1 MSGKI
6 IAIGNLKGGTG
17 KTTIAVN
24 LCGALANGADH
35 PVALVDAD
43 QQASASA
50 WLAQTGEAGL
60 SCHVLPLE
68 TTGNAHRWLGQV
80 RDLAEE
86 NDYVLIDLPAD
97 IGPATQAAVAG
108 ADLVLVPVTPSPL
121 DFHAAAQV
129 IKLLRGVREA
139 RSDGHPACLLF
150 GSKVDRRTVV
160 GRGIEIALKEFKE
173 PVGPSVCQRTA
184 FVSAAVRGGWVGAYA
199 AESPARDE
207 IAALANRVK
216 QAAASRPIGAEAA
229 VAR

>member
-1 MSGKI
+1 MTGKI

-24 LCGALANGADH
+24 LCGALANGAGH

-43 QQASASA
+43 RQASASA
-50 WLAQTGEAGL
+50 WLAQAGDDGL
-60 SCHVLPLE
+60 SCHVLPLD
-68 TTGNAHRWLGQV
+68 TTGNAQRWLKKV
-80 RDLAEE
+80 RDLAEK

-97 IGPATQAAVAG
+97 IGPATQAAIAG
-108 ADLVLVPVTPSPL
+108 ADLVIVPVTPSPL

-139 RSDGHPACLLF
+139 RTNGHPACLLV
-150 GSKVDRRTVV
+150 GSKVDRRTAV

-184 FVSAAVRGGWVGAYA
+184 FVSAAVRGRWVGAYA
-199 AESPARDE
+199 AEGAAREE
-207 IAALANRVK
+207 ITALANRVRRAARSR
-216 QAAASRPIGAEAA
+216 QAA
-229 VAR
+229 

>member
-1 MSGKI
+1 M
-6 IAIGNLKGGTG
+6 
-17 KTTIAVN
+17 
-24 LCGALANGADH
+24 CGASSPGH
-35 PVALVDAD
+35 PLLR
-43 QQASASA
+43 S
-50 WLAQTGEAGL
+50 
-60 SCHVLPLE
+60 
-68 TTGNAHRWLGQV
+68 
-80 RDLAEE
+80 
-86 NDYVLIDLPAD
+86 
-97 IGPATQAAVAG
+97 
-108 ADLVLVPVTPSPL
+108 PSPL

-139 RSDGHPACLLF
+139 RSDDHPACLLV

-229 VAR
+229 VAG

>member
-1 MSGKI
+1 MAGKI
-6 IAIGNLKGGTG
+6 IAVGNLKGGTG

-24 LCGALANGADH
+24 LCGALANGAGH

-50 WLAQTGEAGL
+50 WLSQNGEAGL
-60 SCHVLPLE
+60 TCHELPLDS
-68 TTGNAHRWLGQV
+68 TGSAQRWLGKI
-80 RDLAEE
+80 RKLAED

-108 ADLVLVPVTPSPL
+108 ADLVVVPVTPSPL

-129 IKLLRGVREA
+129 IKLLRGAPKA
-139 RSDGHPACLLF
+139 RSNGHPACLLV
-150 GSKVDRRTVV
+150 GSKVDRRTAV

-173 PVGPSVCQRTA
+173 PVGPSVCQRAA

-199 AESPARDE
+199 AEGPAREE

-216 QAAASRPIGAEAA
+216 RAAR
-229 VAR
+229 